1 VDDVEEQVELFRAL
15 GDPVRLTMI
24 KMLARVDEVAC
35 TTYDSVFPVS
45 KSTISYHVRALRSA
59 ALLTVRKDG
68 SFYHYRLRPETF
80 DRLAPGLLEAIRS
93 QPLDEIYAEPLRLAV
108 ASDGNRPANRG
119 AGPRSAG
126 NAETERVSADVVG

>member
-1 VDDVEEQVELFRAL
+1 VDDVEEHVELFRAL

-24 KMLARVDEVAC
+24 RMLARVDEVAC

-59 ALLTVRKDG
+59 ELLTVRKDG

-93 QPLDEIYAEPLRLAV
+93 QPLDEVYVDALRA
-108 ASDGNRPANRG
+108 AGAPEANRG
-119 AGPRSAG
+119 PSRANLPSEALPQGS
-126 NAETERVSADVVG
+126 EKVTADALS